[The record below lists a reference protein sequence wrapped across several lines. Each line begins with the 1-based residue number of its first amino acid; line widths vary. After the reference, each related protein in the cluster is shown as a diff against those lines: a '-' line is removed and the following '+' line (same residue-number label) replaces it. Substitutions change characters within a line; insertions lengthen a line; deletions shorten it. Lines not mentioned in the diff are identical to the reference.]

1 MYRQLRNQAAEV
13 LQLVQVVIR
22 QEVIRVRIVVLLHDL
37 LHDLLIDHQV
47 IQAQGAH
54 PELQVLP
61 VLHQAVEGLEV
72 QVVEVEEDNLKKI
85 IL

>member
-1 MYRQLRNQAAEV
+1 M
-13 LQLVQVVIR
+13 QVVICH
-22 QEVIRVRIVVLLHDL
+22 EVIPVRIVVLLHDL
-37 LHDLLIDHQV
+37 LIDRQV
-47 IQAQGAH
+47 IPAPEAH